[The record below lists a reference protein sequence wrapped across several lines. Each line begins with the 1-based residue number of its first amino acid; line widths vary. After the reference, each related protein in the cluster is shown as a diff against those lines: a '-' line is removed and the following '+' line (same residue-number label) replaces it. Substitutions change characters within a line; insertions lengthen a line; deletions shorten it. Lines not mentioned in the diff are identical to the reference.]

1 MVVGERGQG
10 SLEIG
15 EGLYAVD
22 LAGFDQRSDAA
33 PGHAALVM
41 AGEERVLAIKGYRA
55 DQVFDPVGV
64 DLDAA
69 VLQEGLKYPPYL

>member
-1 MVVGERGQG
+1 MSGDDAGNDVGEVKIRVDAVELRG
-10 SLEIG
+10 L
-15 EGLYAVD
+15 
-22 LAGFDQRSDAA
+22 DQRGDAA
-33 PGHAALVM
+33 PGDAAFVVT
-41 AGEERVLAIKGYRA
+41 GEECVLAIEGDGA